1 MSQHSDSPRLEA
13 LESSVSGIQETMSEL
28 VGMLRQLTTETRTA
42 GDGRRGEESGGA
54 RRDAAHIYSS
64 GTRRGP
70 LTAATGYRVTAVQD
84 EGAGEATAAR
94 NFPVHHRAASEPA
107 DTRPGLPTGVGPMI
121 DVRRGEARDPY
132 LAGITA
138 YDESRDVLRTDFK
151 SLPARVVPPVLK
163 AEKGGF
169 QKFKHEFFLK
179 ANMLDITAHFVDQ
192 GMRAVPVGDPLK
204 QKAVLLQEG
213 FSNDEIRTAYQA
225 WNFIDAA
232 LQSESDRS
240 ILKRCK
246 SPREVFERLEKWHDP
261 DSEVATQR
269 LYDKFHEFTI
279 PPHSDPITALH
290 DLEDTNNQMHEKGIG
305 RIPDA
310 VVHARFVRALPD
322 EYSLV
327 KEMLQ
332 TMKNRDR
339 DEIIRMVSTRHSNL
353 PQKKGAQR
361 TSRQPEQAFVSSESG
376 NRSGARRGRDRGGGG
391 RQGRG
396 RRGNNGGGG
405 GNNNSSG
412 TPGGGASS
420 SVGTQRSGD
429 GSGNPGSGG
438 DGRHNIPSGRCF
450 RCRQR
455 GHRRHDCTTRESDF
469 VPRCNRCTGYGH
481 EESSCSS
488 DAAVL
493 VVELP
498 VPEEDLAVEAQA
510 FAVSEAGKCSV
521 TIGDAV
527 GGVALD
533 KQVMH
538 YIADSAATCSMTPN
552 SDGLTCYR
560 ECSRPLG
567 LANGEEITIVGYG
580 DLTVDFRTNHGW
592 VRVEMNDVA
601 HVPQLSY
608 NLISL
613 PSMAQKGHTYTG
625 DKDGVTLELKGGKT
639 VFFPLVGK
647 LCRQYGYRPKAAN
660 NMVDSACAVIAP
672 GKVKT
677 PNPPPDI
684 NILHCTFGHAHEGL
698 LKKTATQQGIAYSGE
713 LHECRGCSMAKG
725 LRKPIARSTQTRADK
740 RLQRV
745 FVDLSGPTAVKSI
758 GGKRYTLIVRDD
770 CTRFNRVYFL
780 RHKSDAASAFESFL
794 AEVRADGIPS
804 TVMAVRSDNGREFF
818 GGAFGELC
826 RKRCIKQE
834 FTPADSPKYNGVAE
848 RALGLIND
856 AATAARIQATEL
868 YPGAPDYPSLWAE
881 AVSWACHALNCT
893 ATTANPGD
901 KSPYEMW
908 YGSPPP
914 RGAVW
919 PFLKPAVCRVKRNNK
934 SLPKAQDCYYVGP
947 GIDHPR
953 DCIRVL
959 TANRSILTTRNVT
972 WRHVPLS
979 RPAPPQQL
987 PPIAEEGGSTAGEG
1001 ASGER
1006 APSQGGG
1013 GVEEVLDNESDLD
1026 DTKPIARS
1034 THTGADTLCLSR
1046 APAAAAPYCQRGGV
1060 YSGGGRERGG
1070 GVKSRRK
1077 EGARLGQRVQPRQ
1090 RSGGVAPGVTR
1101 NPPTP
1106 SASPGRG
1113 GATGRNRSRGSGGAE
1128 GNPPTPS
1135 ASPGRGGARGRMRSR
1150 GSGGAEGN
1158 PPTPSASPG
1167 RGSATGRIRSRGS
1180 GGAEGNPPTPS
1191 ASPGR
1196 GGASGRIRSRGSGGA
1211 EGDTPTPSVPPGRA
1225 DFGGING
1232 NSGSRVSSS
1241 SSSSSS
1247 RTSSSRD
1254 SSSRTSS
1261 NTSTSRGDVPTLA
1274 GREAYRQKWD
1284 GKIPALQ
1291 GGRTR
1296 SQSKKHQM
1304 DADTADALLT
1314 HAWRTEEEETTTE
1327 RVHDLLLEE
1336 WLEKLERRGIGPRA
1350 RGVRGCRVGRQGK

>member
-1 MSQHSDSPRLEA
+1 MSEHSASPRLEA
-13 LESSVSGIQETMSEL
+13 LESSVSEIQERMSEL

-84 EGAGEATAAR
+84 EGTGEATAAR

-179 ANMLDITAHFVDQ
+179 ANMLDITAHLVDQ

-327 KEMLQ
+327 KETLQ
-332 TMKNRDR
+332 AMKNRDR

-353 PQKKGAQR
+353 PRKNGAQR
-361 TSRQPEQAFVSSESG
+361 SSRQPEQAFASSESG
-376 NRSGARRGRDRGGGG
+376 DRSGARRGRDRRNGGG
-391 RQGRG
+391 QGRG
-396 RRGNNGGGG
+396 RGGSSHGG
-405 GNNNSSG
+405 VGNNNSSG
-412 TPGGGASS
+412 TPSGSTSSPVETQGSSDGASS
-420 SVGTQRSGD
+420 LG
-429 GSGNPGSGG
+429 GSG
-438 DGRHNIPSGRCF
+438 DGRHHIPSGRCF

-455 GHRRHDCTTRESDF
+455 GHRKRDCTTRESDF
-469 VPRCNRCTGYGH
+469 VPRCTRCTGFGH
-481 EESSCSS
+481 EESSCPS
-488 DAAVL
+488 DMAVM
-493 VVELP
+493 VMELP
-498 VPEEDLAVEAQA
+498 VSEEDLAVESQT
-510 FAVSEAGKCSV
+510 FAATEAGKCNAA
-521 TIGDAV
+521 IDDRV
-527 GGVALD
+527 GGEALD
-533 KQVMH
+533 KQIVQ
-538 YIADSAATCSMTPN
+538 YIADSAATCNMTPDA
-552 SDGLTCYR
+552 DGLTNYR

-567 LANGEEITIVGYG
+567 LANGEEISIVGYG
-580 DLTVDFRTNHGW
+580 DLTVNFRTDHRW
-592 VRVEMNDVA
+592 VRVKMNDVA
-601 HVPQLSY
+601 HVPQLSH

-613 PSMAQKGHTYTG
+613 PSMTLKGHTYTG
-625 DKDGVTLELKGGKT
+625 DKGGVTLKLKGGET

-647 LCRQYGYRPKAAN
+647 LCRQYGFRPEAAGS
-660 NMVDSACAVIAP
+660 MVDSACTTIAP
-672 GKVKT
+672 GKTKT
-677 PNPPPDI
+677 PTTPTDI
-684 NILHCTFGHAHEGL
+684 NILHCTFGDTHEVL
-698 LKKTATQQGIAYSGE
+698 LKKEQQGVNPSEE
-713 LHECRGCSMAKG
+713 LHECRGCSMSKG
-725 LRKPIARSTQTRADK
+725 
-740 RLQRV
+740 
-745 FVDLSGPTAVKSI
+745 
-758 GGKRYTLIVRDD
+758 
-770 CTRFNRVYFL
+770 
-780 RHKSDAASAFESFL
+780 
-794 AEVRADGIPS
+794 
-804 TVMAVRSDNGREFF
+804 
-818 GGAFGELC
+818 
-826 RKRCIKQE
+826 
-834 FTPADSPKYNGVAE
+834 
-848 RALGLIND
+848 
-856 AATAARIQATEL
+856 
-868 YPGAPDYPSLWAE
+868 
-881 AVSWACHALNCT
+881 
-893 ATTANPGD
+893 
-901 KSPYEMW
+901 
-908 YGSPPP
+908 P
-914 RGAVW
+914 R
-919 PFLKPAVCRVKRNNK
+919 
-934 SLPKAQDCYYVGP
+934 
-947 GIDHPR
+947 
-953 DCIRVL
+953 
-959 TANRSILTTRNVT
+959 
-972 WRHVPLS
+972 
-979 RPAPPQQL
+979 
-987 PPIAEEGGSTAGEG
+987 
-1001 ASGER
+1001 
-1006 APSQGGG
+1006 
-1013 GVEEVLDNESDLD
+1013 
-1026 DTKPIARS
+1026 KPIARS

-1060 YSGGGRERGG
+1060 YSGGGREREG

-1101 NPPTP
+1101 NARG
-1106 SASPGRG
+1106 AS
-1113 GATGRNRSRGSGGAE
+1113 GRNKSRGSGGAE

-1135 ASPGRGGARGRMRSR
+1135 ASPGRGGASGRMRSR

-1167 RGSATGRIRSRGS
+1167 RGGATGRIRSRGS

-1196 GGASGRIRSRGSGGA
+1196 GGATSKTCSRGHGGADGNPSTPAVSPGRGGASGKICSRGHGGA
-1211 EGDTPTPSVPPGRA
+1211 EGNPPTPSPPPGRA

-1232 NSGSRVSSS
+1232 NSSSYS
-1241 SSSSSS
+1241 NEDN
-1247 RTSSSRD
+1247 RTSSD
-1254 SSSRTSS
+1254 SSSG
-1261 NTSTSRGDVPTLA
+1261 NDDGDFPALA
-1274 GREAYRQKWD
+1274 RRPARDLEAF
-1284 GKIPALQ
+1284 GELPALQ
-1291 GGRTR
+1291 RGHTR
-1296 SQSKKHQM
+1296 SQSRGLAM
-1304 DADTADALLT
+1304 GASCADDLL
-1314 HAWRTEEEETTTE
+1314 AYAMRAMEAEKPTEEKVAEVE
-1327 RVHDLLLEE
+1327 RAHDSLLEE
-1336 WLEKLERRGIGPRA
+1336 QLEKEREWPEKLEGRGIGPRA

>member
-1 MSQHSDSPRLEA
+1 
-13 LESSVSGIQETMSEL
+13 
-28 VGMLRQLTTETRTA
+28 
-42 GDGRRGEESGGA
+42 
-54 RRDAAHIYSS
+54 
-64 GTRRGP
+64 
-70 LTAATGYRVTAVQD
+70 
-84 EGAGEATAAR
+84 
-94 NFPVHHRAASEPA
+94 
-107 DTRPGLPTGVGPMI
+107 
-121 DVRRGEARDPY
+121 
-132 LAGITA
+132 
-138 YDESRDVLRTDFK
+138 
-151 SLPARVVPPVLK
+151 
-163 AEKGGF
+163 
-169 QKFKHEFFLK
+169 
-179 ANMLDITAHFVDQ
+179 
-192 GMRAVPVGDPLK
+192 
-204 QKAVLLQEG
+204 
-213 FSNDEIRTAYQA
+213 
-225 WNFIDAA
+225 
-232 LQSESDRS
+232 
-240 ILKRCK
+240 
-246 SPREVFERLEKWHDP
+246 
-261 DSEVATQR
+261 
-269 LYDKFHEFTI
+269 
-279 PPHSDPITALH
+279 
-290 DLEDTNNQMHEKGIG
+290 
-305 RIPDA
+305 
-310 VVHARFVRALPD
+310 
-322 EYSLV
+322 
-327 KEMLQ
+327 
-332 TMKNRDR
+332 MKNRDR

-455 GHRRHDCTTRESDF
+455 GHRRHDYTTRESDF

-498 VPEEDLAVEAQA
+498 VPEEDLAVEAYA

-647 LCRQYGYRPKAAN
+647 LCRQYGYRPKVAN
-660 NMVDSACAVIAP
+660 NMVDTACAVIAP
-672 GKVKT
+672 GKVKA
-677 PNPPPDI
+677 PNPTTDI

-804 TVMAVRSDNGREFF
+804 TVMTVRSDNGREFF

-856 AATAARIQATEL
+856 AAAAARIQATEL

-934 SLPKAQDCYYVGP
+934 SQPKAQDCYYVGP
-947 GIDHPR
+947 AIDHPR

-1026 DTKPIARS
+1026 DMEVGPM
-1034 THTGADTLCLSR
+1034 
-1046 APAAAAPYCQRGGV
+1046 PAAAAPYCQRGGV
-1060 YSGGGRERGG
+1060 YSGGG

-1077 EGARLGQRVQPRQ
+1077 EGARRGQRAQPRQ

-1101 NPPTP
+1101 N
-1106 SASPGRG
+1106 A
-1113 GATGRNRSRGSGGAE
+1113 RS
-1128 GNPPTPS
+1128 
-1135 ASPGRGGARGRMRSR
+1135 
-1150 GSGGAEGN
+1150 
-1158 PPTPSASPG
+1158 
-1167 RGSATGRIRSRGS
+1167 
-1180 GGAEGNPPTPS
+1180 
-1191 ASPGR
+1191 
-1196 GGASGRIRSRGSGGA
+1196 ASGRIRSRGSGGA
-1211 EGDTPTPSVPPGRA
+1211 EDDTPTPSASPRRGGASGKICSRGHGGAEGNPPTPSVPPGRA
-1225 DFGGING
+1225 DFGAING
-1232 NSGSRVSSS
+1232 NSGSRVSSSSS

>member
-1 MSQHSDSPRLEA
+1 MSEHSASPRLKA
-13 LESSVSGIQETMSEL
+13 LESSVSEIQERMSEL

-64 GTRRGP
+64 GARRGP
-70 LTAATGYRVTAVQD
+70 LTAATGYRVAAVQD
-84 EGAGEATAAR
+84 EGTGEATAAR

-138 YDESRDVLRTDFK
+138 YDESRYVLRTDFK
-151 SLPARVVPPVLK
+151 SLPARVVPSVLK

-204 QKAVLLQEG
+204 QKAVLLQEV

-240 ILKRCK
+240 ILKICK

-327 KEMLQ
+327 KETLQ
-332 TMKNRDR
+332 AMKNRDR

-353 PQKKGAQR
+353 PRKNGAQR
-361 TSRQPEQAFVSSESG
+361 SSRQPEQAFVSSESG
-376 NRSGARRGRDRGGGG
+376 NHSGARRGRDRRGGG

-396 RRGNNGGGG
+396 RSGNNGGGG

-455 GHRRHDCTTRESDF
+455 GHRRQDCTTRESDF

-481 EESSCSS
+481 EESSCSSDAAVLVVELPVPEEDLAVEAQAFAVSEAGYGHEETSCSS

-538 YIADSAATCSMTPN
+538 YIADSAATCNMTPDA
-552 SDGLTCYR
+552 DGLTNYR

-567 LANGEEITIVGYG
+567 LANGEEISIVGYG
-580 DLTVDFRTNHGW
+580 DLTVNFRTDHRW
-592 VRVEMNDVA
+592 VRVKMNDVA
-601 HVPQLSY
+601 HVPQLSH

-613 PSMAQKGHTYTG
+613 PSMTLKGHTYTG
-625 DKDGVTLELKGGKT
+625 DKGGVTLKLKGGET

-647 LCRQYGYRPKAAN
+647 LCRQYGFRPEAAGS
-660 NMVDSACAVIAP
+660 MVDSACTTIAP
-672 GKVKT
+672 GKTKT
-677 PNPPPDI
+677 PTTPTDI
-684 NILHCTFGHAHEGL
+684 NILHCTFGHTHEVL
-698 LKKTATQQGIAYSGE
+698 LKKEQQGVNPSGE
-713 LHECRGCSMAKG
+713 LHECRGCSMARG
-725 LRKPIARSTQTRADK
+725 LRKS
-740 RLQRV
+740 
-745 FVDLSGPTAVKSI
+745 
-758 GGKRYTLIVRDD
+758 
-770 CTRFNRVYFL
+770 
-780 RHKSDAASAFESFL
+780 
-794 AEVRADGIPS
+794 
-804 TVMAVRSDNGREFF
+804 
-818 GGAFGELC
+818 
-826 RKRCIKQE
+826 
-834 FTPADSPKYNGVAE
+834 
-848 RALGLIND
+848 
-856 AATAARIQATEL
+856 
-868 YPGAPDYPSLWAE
+868 
-881 AVSWACHALNCT
+881 
-893 ATTANPGD
+893 
-901 KSPYEMW
+901 
-908 YGSPPP
+908 
-914 RGAVW
+914 
-919 PFLKPAVCRVKRNNK
+919 
-934 SLPKAQDCYYVGP
+934 
-947 GIDHPR
+947 
-953 DCIRVL
+953 
-959 TANRSILTTRNVT
+959 
-972 WRHVPLS
+972 
-979 RPAPPQQL
+979 
-987 PPIAEEGGSTAGEG
+987 
-1001 ASGER
+1001 
-1006 APSQGGG
+1006 
-1013 GVEEVLDNESDLD
+1013 
-1026 DTKPIARS
+1026 IARS
-1034 THTGADTLCLSR
+1034 THTGADTLRLSR

-1077 EGARLGQRVQPRQ
+1077 EGARRGQRVQPRQ

-1101 NPPTP
+1101 NARG
-1106 SASPGRG
+1106 ASGRI
-1113 GATGRNRSRGSGGAE
+1113 RSRGSGGAE

-1135 ASPGRGGARGRMRSR
+1135 ASPGRGGASGKIRSR
-1150 GSGGAEGN
+1150 GSGGAKDDT
-1158 PPTPSASPG
+1158 PTPSASPR
-1167 RGSATGRIRSRGS
+1167 RGGASGRIRSRGS

-1211 EGDTPTPSVPPGRA
+1211 EGDTPTPSAPLRRGGASGRICSRGHGGADGNPSTPAVSPGRGGASGKICSRGHGGADGNPSTPAAKYVAAATGVRKVTPRHHRSPPGGPISVASTATVAATAARTAVPAATAAAATTVETFPPTRGDLRGTWRPSASSPYYRA
-1225 DFGGING
+1225 ATRGL
-1232 NSGSRVSSS
+1232 
-1241 SSSSSS
+1241 
-1247 RTSSSRD
+1247 
-1254 SSSRTSS
+1254 
-1261 NTSTSRGDVPTLA
+1261 SRGARPWE
-1274 GREAYRQKWD
+1274 R
-1284 GKIPALQ
+1284 PA
-1291 GGRTR
+1291 RT
-1296 SQSKKHQM
+1296 
-1304 DADTADALLT
+1304 TC
-1314 HAWRTEEEETTTE
+1314 WRT
-1327 RVHDLLLEE
+1327 
-1336 WLEKLERRGIGPRA
+1336 P
-1350 RGVRGCRVGRQGK
+1350 

>member
-1 MSQHSDSPRLEA
+1 MSQHSTSPRLEA
-13 LESSVSGIQETMSEL
+13 LESSVSEIQERMNEL

-84 EGAGEATAAR
+84 EGAGEATAAK

-121 DVRRGEARDPY
+121 DVRSGEARDPY
-132 LAGITA
+132 LAET
-138 YDESRDVLRTDFK
+138 
-151 SLPARVVPPVLK
+151 
-163 AEKGGF
+163 
-169 QKFKHEFFLK
+169 
-179 ANMLDITAHFVDQ
+179 
-192 GMRAVPVGDPLK
+192 
-204 QKAVLLQEG
+204 LQ
-213 FSNDEIRTAYQA
+213 A
-225 WNFIDAA
+225 
-232 LQSESDRS
+232 
-240 ILKRCK
+240 
-246 SPREVFERLEKWHDP
+246 
-261 DSEVATQR
+261 
-269 LYDKFHEFTI
+269 
-279 PPHSDPITALH
+279 
-290 DLEDTNNQMHEKGIG
+290 
-305 RIPDA
+305 
-310 VVHARFVRALPD
+310 
-322 EYSLV
+322 
-327 KEMLQ
+327 
-332 TMKNRDR
+332 MKNRDR

-455 GHRRHDCTTRESDF
+455 GHRRQDCTTRESDF

-498 VPEEDLAVEAQA
+498 VPEEDLVVEAQA

-533 KQVMH
+533 KRVMH
-538 YIADSAATCSMTPN
+538 YVADSATTCNMTPN

-660 NMVDSACAVIAP
+660 NMVDTACTTIAP
-672 GKVKT
+672 GKTKT
-677 PNPPPDI
+677 PTTPTDI
-684 NILHCTFGHAHEGL
+684 NILHCTFGDTHEVL
-698 LKKTATQQGIAYSGE
+698 LKKEQQGVNPSGE
-713 LHECRGCSMAKG
+713 LQECRGCSMAKG
-725 LRKPIARSTQTRADK
+725 
-740 RLQRV
+740 
-745 FVDLSGPTAVKSI
+745 
-758 GGKRYTLIVRDD
+758 
-770 CTRFNRVYFL
+770 
-780 RHKSDAASAFESFL
+780 
-794 AEVRADGIPS
+794 
-804 TVMAVRSDNGREFF
+804 
-818 GGAFGELC
+818 
-826 RKRCIKQE
+826 
-834 FTPADSPKYNGVAE
+834 
-848 RALGLIND
+848 
-856 AATAARIQATEL
+856 
-868 YPGAPDYPSLWAE
+868 
-881 AVSWACHALNCT
+881 
-893 ATTANPGD
+893 
-901 KSPYEMW
+901 
-908 YGSPPP
+908 P
-914 RGAVW
+914 R
-919 PFLKPAVCRVKRNNK
+919 
-934 SLPKAQDCYYVGP
+934 
-947 GIDHPR
+947 
-953 DCIRVL
+953 
-959 TANRSILTTRNVT
+959 
-972 WRHVPLS
+972 
-979 RPAPPQQL
+979 
-987 PPIAEEGGSTAGEG
+987 
-1001 ASGER
+1001 
-1006 APSQGGG
+1006 
-1013 GVEEVLDNESDLD
+1013 
-1026 DTKPIARS
+1026 KPIARS

-1101 NPPTP
+1101 NARGASGRNRSRGSGGAEGNPPTP
-1106 SASPGRG
+1106 LASPGRGGASGRMRSRGSGGAEGNPPTLSASPGRG

-1135 ASPGRGGARGRMRSR
+1135 ASPGRGGA
-1150 GSGGAEGN
+1150 
-1158 PPTPSASPG
+1158 
-1167 RGSATGRIRSRGS
+1167 TGRIRSRGS

-1196 GGASGRIRSRGSGGA
+1196 GGASGKTCSRGHGGADGNPSTPAVSPGRGGASGKICSRGHGGADGNPSTPAVSPGRGGASGKICSRGHGGA
-1211 EGDTPTPSVPPGRA
+1211 EGNPSTPSPPPGRA
-1225 DFGGING
+1225 DFGGTNG
-1232 NSGSRVSSS
+1232 NSSSYS
-1241 SSSSSS
+1241 SEDS
-1247 RTSSSRD
+1247 RTRSD
-1254 SSSRTSS
+1254 SSSG
-1261 NTSTSRGDVPTLA
+1261 NDDGDFPALA
-1274 GREAYRQKWD
+1274 RRPARDLEAF
-1284 GKIPALQ
+1284 GELPALQ
-1291 GGRTR
+1291 SGHTR
-1296 SQSKKHQM
+1296 SQSRGLAM
-1304 DADTADALLT
+1304 GASCANDLL
-1314 HAWRTEEEETTTE
+1314 AYAMRAMEAEKPTEEKAAEVE
-1327 RVHDLLLEE
+1327 RAHDSLLEEQLEKERE

>member
-1 MSQHSDSPRLEA
+1 MSEHSASPRLEA
-13 LESSVSGIQETMSEL
+13 LESSVSEIQERMSEL

-64 GTRRGP
+64 GARRGP

-84 EGAGEATAAR
+84 EGTGEATAAR

-151 SLPARVVPPVLK
+151 SLPARVVPPVLN

-179 ANMLDITAHFVDQ
+179 TNMLDITDHFVGQ

-213 FSNDEIRTAYQA
+213 FSNEEIKGAYQA

-232 LQSESDRS
+232 LQSDSDRS

-279 PPHSDPITALH
+279 PPHSDPIAALH

-327 KEMLQ
+327 KETLQ
-332 TMKNRDR
+332 AMKNRDR

-361 TSRQPEQAFVSSESG
+361 TSRQPEQAFVSNESG
-376 NRSGARRGRDRGGGG
+376 NRSGARRGRDRRGGG

-396 RRGNNGGGG
+396 RSGNNGGGG

-455 GHRRHDCTTRESDF
+455 GHRRQDCTTRESDF

-488 DAAVL
+488 DAAIL

-533 KQVMH
+533 KQVVQ
-538 YIADSAATCSMTPN
+538 YIADSAATCNMTPDA
-552 SDGLTCYR
+552 DGLTNYR

-567 LANGEEITIVGYG
+567 LANGEEISIVGYG
-580 DLTVDFRTNHGW
+580 DLTVNFRTDHGW
-592 VRVEMNDVA
+592 VRVKMNDVA
-601 HVPQLSY
+601 HVPQLCH

-613 PSMAQKGHTYTG
+613 PSMTLKGHTYMG
-625 DKDGVTLELKGGKT
+625 DKGGVTLKLKGGET

-647 LCRQYGYRPKAAN
+647 LCRQYGFRPEAAGS
-660 NMVDSACAVIAP
+660 MVDSACTTIAP
-672 GKVKT
+672 GKTKT
-677 PNPPPDI
+677 PTTPTDI
-684 NILHCTFGHAHEGL
+684 NILHCTSGHTHEVL
-698 LKKTATQQGIAYSGE
+698 LKKEQQGVNPSGE
-713 LHECRGCSMAKG
+713 LHECRGCSMARG
-725 LRKPIARSTQTRADK
+725 LRKS
-740 RLQRV
+740 
-745 FVDLSGPTAVKSI
+745 
-758 GGKRYTLIVRDD
+758 
-770 CTRFNRVYFL
+770 
-780 RHKSDAASAFESFL
+780 
-794 AEVRADGIPS
+794 
-804 TVMAVRSDNGREFF
+804 
-818 GGAFGELC
+818 
-826 RKRCIKQE
+826 
-834 FTPADSPKYNGVAE
+834 
-848 RALGLIND
+848 
-856 AATAARIQATEL
+856 
-868 YPGAPDYPSLWAE
+868 
-881 AVSWACHALNCT
+881 
-893 ATTANPGD
+893 
-901 KSPYEMW
+901 
-908 YGSPPP
+908 
-914 RGAVW
+914 
-919 PFLKPAVCRVKRNNK
+919 
-934 SLPKAQDCYYVGP
+934 
-947 GIDHPR
+947 
-953 DCIRVL
+953 
-959 TANRSILTTRNVT
+959 
-972 WRHVPLS
+972 
-979 RPAPPQQL
+979 
-987 PPIAEEGGSTAGEG
+987 
-1001 ASGER
+1001 
-1006 APSQGGG
+1006 
-1013 GVEEVLDNESDLD
+1013 
-1026 DTKPIARS
+1026 IARS
-1034 THTGADTLCLSR
+1034 THTGADTLRLSR

-1077 EGARLGQRVQPRQ
+1077 EGARRGQRVQPRQ

-1101 NPPTP
+1101 NARG
-1106 SASPGRG
+1106 ASGRI
-1113 GATGRNRSRGSGGAE
+1113 RSRGSGGAE

-1135 ASPGRGGARGRMRSR
+1135 ASPGRGGASGRIRSR
-1150 GSGGAEGN
+1150 GSGGAEDDT
-1158 PPTPSASPG
+1158 PTPSASPR
-1167 RGSATGRIRSRGS
+1167 RGGASGRIRSRGS

-1211 EGDTPTPSVPPGRA
+1211 EGDTPTPSAPLRRGGASGRICSRGHGGADGNPSTPAVPPGGEAPAAKFAAAATGVRTATPRHQRFPPGGEAPAAEFAAAATGVRTATPRHQRFPPGGEAPAAKFAAAATGVRMATPRHQRFPPGGEAPAAKFAAAATGVRMATPRHQRFPPGGEAPAAKYVAAATGVRKVTPRHHRSPPGGPISVASTATVAATAARTAVPAATAAAATTVETFPPTRGDLRGTWRPSASSPFYRA
-1225 DFGGING
+1225 ATRGL
-1232 NSGSRVSSS
+1232 
-1241 SSSSSS
+1241 
-1247 RTSSSRD
+1247 
-1254 SSSRTSS
+1254 
-1261 NTSTSRGDVPTLA
+1261 SRGARPWE
-1274 GREAYRQKWD
+1274 R
-1284 GKIPALQ
+1284 PA
-1291 GGRTR
+1291 RTT
-1296 SQSKKHQM
+1296 S
-1304 DADTADALLT
+1304 
-1314 HAWRTEEEETTTE
+1314 WRT
-1327 RVHDLLLEE
+1327 
-1336 WLEKLERRGIGPRA
+1336 P
-1350 RGVRGCRVGRQGK
+1350 